1 MPSTLFPLAP
11 YESPIISLMHE
22 AGQINA
28 SIKELTDARDQC
40 KAERNALNEA
50 GGYEGSPEHLESEA
64 KYLQVESYNRHIKA
78 EQEESARL
86 VAKLV
91 KKKERIET
99 IAKEIE
105 TECDDNY
112 HYTLWPLGDCNCL
125 LPQAQIFVKS
135 MREEKDREQFLQDEL
150 QEVFPVDSGIQI
162 PPPASMGV
170 EKYKKVLITKS
181 FDVLR
186 GVVKN
191 TKELQDDGVFPTDG
205 NSHDRARTSKRVSN
219 VCMKIT
225 GKAPDLKDI
234 KKQLESQ
241 GNKGECHQCGHKEVT
256 IYCKEGG
263 GPTKLLSEFRGAP
276 PAHESI
282 FKFCSEECCLRYR
295 VQPVCKKCNNSD
307 KRRMYDARPAL
318 SAIPERSRDVLAK
331 DYHCNDCRVR
341 CYSRGPSVW
350 IAVDYATSILIR

>member
-1 MPSTLFPLAP
+1 M
-11 YESPIISLMHE
+11 
-22 AGQINA
+22 
-28 SIKELTDARDQC
+28 
-40 KAERNALNEA
+40 
-50 GGYEGSPEHLESEA
+50 
-64 KYLQVESYNRHIKA
+64 
-78 EQEESARL
+78 
-86 VAKLV
+86 V
-91 KKKERIET
+91 KKT
-99 IAKEIE
+99 
-105 TECDDNY
+105 
-112 HYTLWPLGDCNCL
+112 
-125 LPQAQIFVKS
+125 
-135 MREEKDREQFLQDEL
+135 
-150 QEVFPVDSGIQI
+150 
-162 PPPASMGV
+162 
-170 EKYKKVLITKS
+170 KK
-181 FDVLR
+181 
-186 GVVKN
+186 
-191 TKELQDDGVFPTDG
+191 LQDDGVFPTDA

-318 SAIPERSRDVLAK
+318 STIPERSRDVLAK
-331 DYHCNDCRVR
+331 DYHCNDCWVR
-341 CYSRGPSVW
+341 CYSRDPSVW
-350 IAVDYATSILIR
+350 IAVDYTTPILIL